1 MRIRIEG
8 TNAEVAYTISK
19 LRAILPIG
27 QISPITPVGRRPHT
41 WRVFVR
47 TAPKRARRW
56 TA

>member
-8 TNAEVAYTISK
+8 TNAEVAYTINK

-27 QISPITPVGRRPHT
+27 QISPIMPVHRRPHT

-47 TAPKRARRW
+47 TAPKRAWRW